1 MNAEEFRAIALRV
14 SGAIESEHMNLPDFR
29 VTGKVFASLGYPDEG
44 WGMIKLTPTQ
54 QRSFMK
60 AAPETFVPC
69 AGASG
74 KGGATSVHFV
84 SAKKWIP
91 AKALRAA
98 SQNIV
103 NPAKSS
109 TGLLMTQAARRR
121 HNAKSSAPFLRTAFS
136 RPSRMARTKPFWHGP
151 RAIGFAKCW
160 RTARFE

>member
-14 SGAIESEHMNLPDFR
+14 SGAIESEHINLPDFR
-29 VTGKVFASLGYPDEG
+29 VTGKVFASLGYPDED

-69 AGASG
+69 ARAWG
-74 KGGATSVHFV
+74 KGGATTVHLV

-103 NPAKSS
+103 NPAKS
-109 TGLLMTQAARRR
+109 
-121 HNAKSSAPFLRTAFS
+121 
-136 RPSRMARTKPFWHGP
+136 
-151 RAIGFAKCW
+151 
-160 RTARFE
+160 